1 MRKLKNSLELI
12 KRAIIIT
19 LILNSIILI
28 GVPAGHGYGIM
39 AMFEFISIPSLF
51 KNGIDFQKEYPFES
65 SLILTAL
72 VSLIGKIILIVCL
85 FSKRIL
91 EKKLWV
97 YIGLFL
103 MIIPFLIIV
112 YGAWNYDT
120 FLFAITL
127 GSGIPFLMYFGRVIY
142 LINKSKSLVK
152 QVN

>member
-1 MRKLKNSLELI
+1 MI

>member
-1 MRKLKNSLELI
+1 M
-12 KRAIIIT
+12 
-19 LILNSIILI
+19 NSIILI
-28 GVPAGHGYGIM
+28 GVPAGHGYGVM

-51 KNGIDFQKEYPFES
+51 KNGINFQKEYPFES
-65 SLILTAL
+65 SLILSAL

-85 FSKRIL
+85 FLKNISK
-91 EKKLWV
+91 KTVSV
-97 YIGLFL
+97 YIGLSL
-103 MIIPFLIIV
+103 MIIAFFVVV

-142 LINKSKSLVK
+142 LLNKSKSLVK

>member
-1 MRKLKNSLELI
+1 
-12 KRAIIIT
+12 
-19 LILNSIILI
+19 
-28 GVPAGHGYGIM
+28 
-39 AMFEFISIPSLF
+39 
-51 KNGIDFQKEYPFES
+51 
-65 SLILTAL
+65 
-72 VSLIGKIILIVCL
+72 
-85 FSKRIL
+85 
-91 EKKLWV
+91 
-97 YIGLFL
+97 